1 MPDQAERTPS
11 PPPAHGAGTLPWGVT
26 VDDYSAELR
35 AGDGFLGDQ
44 ANSRSFKAILD
55 WWRAK
60 LEEADEDPLGDTPTG
75 AISRRQLDKL
85 LVEGDPEAAGL
96 VHGVVEEFAHSLAEV
111 AGRLLHEEAWRGT
124 ERIVV
129 GGGMRASRVGEL
141 SMGRA

>member
-60 LEEADEDPLGDTPTG
+60 LEEADEDPLGDTPTE

-85 LVEGDPEAAGL
+85 LVEGDPEAAG
-96 VHGVVEEFAHSLAEV
+96 GGA
-111 AGRLLHEEAWRGT
+111 
-124 ERIVV
+124 
-129 GGGMRASRVGEL
+129 GGGGGIGA
-141 SMGRA
+141 